1 MSGEETPRG
10 GSILPLGG
18 LVRARVDTHTH
29 TPLTHVHTLLPI
41 PSSLLRDLIISRTAP
56 NGLLPFPMG
65 DIPKL
70 CPSAPSR
77 GDSFLSAD
85 LVQDVHPYSAYS
97 NRIL

>member
-1 MSGEETPRG
+1 MVSGEETPRG

-18 LVRARVDTHTH
+18 LVCVRARAH
-29 TPLTHVHTLLPI
+29 TPLTHVRTLLPI

>member
-1 MSGEETPRG
+1 MEGPFY
-10 GSILPLGG
+10 L
-18 LVRARVDTHTH
+18 LVAQCVRVWTH
-29 TPLTHVHTLLPI
+29 TPLTHVRTLLPI

-77 GDSFLSAD
+77 GDSFPS
-85 LVQDVHPYSAYS
+85 
-97 NRIL
+97 